1 MEFWDILD
9 DLQLPAGVQRI
20 YISLMKYTRICLLL
34 FFNIEWIICIWL
46 TSGGTSGPFCFD
58 YK

>member
-9 DLQLPAGVQRI
+9 DLQLPAGMQRI

-34 FFNIEWIICIWL
+34 FL
-46 TSGGTSGPFCFD
+46 T
-58 YK
+58 